1 MSKNREKTKKSKWKT
16 VLIVLLVLILLAGM
30 VYAGAYMFLL
40 NKFNKLNFSALPQ
53 DEVSA
58 EKPVDSGSADSANS
72 SDNSDGSDSSDSS
85 DSADSSADAAD
96 MEYRSDKD
104 VINILLVGVDNN
116 YLPGMEQRGNSDG
129 IVIAS
134 LNKNSGKIIL
144 TSIMRDTSI
153 SIPGGGSD
161 KATMVYHN
169 HGLSTLI
176 DAIQYTFDIKIDNYV
191 LVNYLNVIN
200 IIDAAGGVDAEIK
213 SENISEM
220 QMKMKNINYLVG
232 DPEDSDVLGYEDV
245 GTVRLNGKQAAAFMR
260 LRLTSENDFGRTA
273 RIRHVLSELKNRV
286 KEMSLSEL
294 NEFANVAME
303 NITTDLSAKD
313 MMSIIASAPKYMK
326 YGLETLRIPMDN
338 AYSSNSTYLH
348 PDLDVTIPALHEAI
362 YGN

>member
-1 MSKNREKTKKSKWKT
+1 MPIIRKGDNMSENKEKKKRSKWKT
-16 VLIVLLVLILLAGM
+16 LFIILLVLILIAGV

-40 NKFNKLNFSALPQ
+40 NKFNKLNFSTLSQ
-53 DEVSA
+53 DETSA
-58 EKPVDSGSADSANS
+58 ESSPDAD
-72 SDNSDGSDSSDSS
+72 
-85 DSADSSADAAD
+85 D
-96 MEYRSDKD
+96 MDYRSDKD
-104 VINILLVGVDNN
+104 VLNVLLVGVDND

-129 IVIAS
+129 IVIVS

-144 TSIMRDTSI
+144 TSILRDTMI

-169 HGLSTLI
+169 HGLDTLI
-176 DAIQYTFDIKIDNYV
+176 DSLQYTFDIKIDNYL

-200 IIDAAGGVDAEIK
+200 IIDAAGGVDAEIT

-220 QMKMKNINYLVG
+220 QTKMKNINYLVG
-232 DPEDSDVLGYEDV
+232 DPADSDVLGYEDV

-286 KEMSLSEL
+286 TEMSLPEL
-294 NEFANVAME
+294 NDFANVVME

-313 MMSIIASAPKYMK
+313 IMGIIASAPKYLK
-326 YGLETLRIPMDN
+326 YSLETNRIPMDD
-338 AYSSNSTYLH
+338 AYYSDGSYIH
-348 PDLDVTIPALHEAI
+348 PDLDKTIPALHDSI
-362 YGN
+362 FGN